1 MNTDE
6 IHAKKNFKNI
16 GSWTGIAR
24 NRDCV
29 CPISVLFRVSLR
41 PVTHE
46 ILGEASS
53 DVIFNQNHANG
64 VLKIVNENLAIDAER
79 IRSGLNSDTTS
90 QSFNEQS
97 YRSVSHASISDII
110 SPNTSDLNDVS
121 VEGKS
126 ADQTTVKIISEGDN
140 SEYMTGYYT
149 QLVSTELHFS

>member
-1 MNTDE
+1 MKYTRRKTLK
-6 IHAKKNFKNI
+6 ISALGLGLPAI
-16 GSWTGIAR
+16 GTASAQFPSYSGLAY
-24 NRDCV
+24 D
-29 CPISVLFRVSLR
+29 